1 MITKIDLPNGRRLEF
16 GPGKFDDFCVYY
28 VNEKLERIA
37 PTDTQCFLALKEL
50 SEVFDREEIY
60 DDFVSIYK
68 ITKKEIRE
76 KDVIYIE
83 SFGQK
88 YSSKIVFVFLI
99 LYMAM
104 IAEEHKKNTKLGKRI
119 KRLGIHY
126 LLMED
131 HSVEESAYFM
141 KGLSAEEIDELC
153 KERGF

>member
-28 VNEKLERIA
+28 VNEKLEKKA
-37 PTDTQCFLALKEL
+37 PTDIQCFQVLKEL

-60 DDFVSIYK
+60 DDFVSIYQF
-68 ITKKEIRE
+68 TKKEIRE

-88 YSSKIVFVFLI
+88 YGRKATFVFLV

-104 IAEEHKKNTKLGKRI
+104 IAEENKKNTKLGKRI
-119 KRLGIHY
+119 KRLGVHY
-126 LLMED
+126 LLIEN
-131 HSVEESAYFM
+131 HSVEESACFM
-141 KGLSAEEIDELC
+141 KGLSAEEISILC